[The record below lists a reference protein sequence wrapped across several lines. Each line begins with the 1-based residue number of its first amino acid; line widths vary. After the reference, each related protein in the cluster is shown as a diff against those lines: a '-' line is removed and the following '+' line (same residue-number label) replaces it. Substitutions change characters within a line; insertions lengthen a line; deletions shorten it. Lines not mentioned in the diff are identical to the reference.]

1 MNSSQHEF
9 SYFACRMSISSKT
22 PIFRIAFP
30 LTFQGA
36 SGSISYNTSLLPPY
50 LYVYWSSQPP
60 LHSVIN
66 RPGHIIVAVTLS
78 GGGSTLGFSA
88 ILFSSHLSSLKLL
101 AMILS
106 PQGSYLLA
114 VTRIYTYC
122 LYTVSIS
129 LYFMCIQMMHVF
141 SSCSFLLQVF
151 FKI

>member
-9 SYFACRMSISSKT
+9 SYFACRISISSKT

-50 LYVYWSSQPP
+50 LFVYWSSQPP

-101 AMILS
+101 AMISFSTGLILT
-106 PQGSYLLA
+106 GSDQNLHPLPLYCIHFLIFYVYSNDACILILLF
-114 VTRIYTYC
+114 
-122 LYTVSIS
+122 SITGI
-129 LYFMCIQMMHVF
+129 F
-141 SSCSFLLQVF
+141 
-151 FKI
+151 